1 MASGEGRVEAG
12 LIRELCSADVFV
24 FVGRLKVIMKIA
36 QVAPLIERVPPRLY
50 GGTERIVSYLTE
62 ELVRLGHDVTLFASG
77 DSVTTAE
84 LAPCCTRALR
94 LDATVRDSVP
104 HFMLMIDKVRERAKE
119 FDVFHFHIDF
129 FHFPLFRSLAAR
141 TLTTLHGRQD
151 LADLKPFYSRF
162 GEMPLVS
169 VSNDQRKPL
178 SRANYVATIHHGI
191 PPDLHRPSFEQGSYL
206 AFLGRISPEKRPDRA
221 IRIARAAG
229 IPLKIAAKVDKVDE
243 EYFRNDILPLIDGPG
258 VEFIGEINE
267 HEKTQFLGEAAA
279 LLFPVDWPEPFGLVM
294 IEAMACGTP
303 VLAFRCGSVPE
314 VIEDGVT
321 GKVVDSEDEA
331 VAALPEILSYDR
343 HAVRQR
349 FDDRFTST
357 RMAKD
362 YVSTY
367 RRLLKTR
374 SSGARLRQLALNG
387 GNGLAPISI
396 EKPLVA
402 LFEGGADPEIPI

>member
-1 MASGEGRVEAG
+1 
-12 LIRELCSADVFV
+12 
-24 FVGRLKVIMKIA
+24 MKIA
-36 QVAPLIERVPPRLY
+36 QVAPLIESVPPRLY

-77 DSVTTAE
+77 DSITTAE

-94 LDATVRDSVP
+94 LDATVRDIVP

-178 SRANYVATIHHGI
+178 SQANYVATIHHGI

-243 EYFRNDILPLIDGPG
+243 DYFRNDILPLIDAPG
-258 VEFIGEINE
+258 VEFLGEINE
-267 HEKTQFLGEAAA
+267 REKTKFLGEAAA

-303 VLAFRCGSVPE
+303 VLAFRCGSVSE
-314 VIEDGVT
+314 VVDDGIT
-321 GKVVDSEDEA
+321 GKVVESEEEA
-331 VAALPEILSYDR
+331 VALLPAIMSYDR
-343 HAVRQR
+343 RKVRQR
-349 FDDRFTST
+349 FQERFTAT
-357 RMAKD
+357 RMTGD

-367 RRLLKTR
+367 RKLLKMRTANGQEDR
-374 SSGARLRQLALNG
+374 SWPRQRELSGDEAAITPDN
-387 GNGLAPISI
+387 
-396 EKPLVA
+396 
-402 LFEGGADPEIPI
+402 

>member
-1 MASGEGRVEAG
+1 
-12 LIRELCSADVFV
+12 
-24 FVGRLKVIMKIA
+24 
-36 QVAPLIERVPPRLY
+36 
-50 GGTERIVSYLTE
+50 
-62 ELVRLGHDVTLFASG
+62 
-77 DSVTTAE
+77 
-84 LAPCCTRALR
+84 
-94 LDATVRDSVP
+94 
-104 HFMLMIDKVRERAKE
+104 
-119 FDVFHFHIDF
+119 
-129 FHFPLFRSLAAR
+129 
-141 TLTTLHGRQD
+141 
-151 LADLKPFYSRF
+151 
-162 GEMPLVS
+162 
-169 VSNDQRKPL
+169 
-178 SRANYVATIHHGI
+178 
-191 PPDLHRPSFEQGSYL
+191 
-206 AFLGRISPEKRPDRA
+206 
-221 IRIARAAG
+221 
-229 IPLKIAAKVDKVDE
+229 
-243 EYFRNDILPLIDGPG
+243 
-258 VEFIGEINE
+258 
-267 HEKTQFLGEAAA
+267 
-279 LLFPVDWPEPFGLVM
+279 M

-331 VAALPEILSYDR
+331 VAALSEILSYDR
-343 HAVRQR
+343 RAVRQR